1 MVETKKYIQAFL
13 SQHKIEISSSKLLL
27 FDDFISN
34 EENINSVK
42 IIQENQKMIMANWKL
57 KTRIDDILLQPV
69 SLPNGTVN
77 KKYETKL
84 DFIKLGWNDV
94 IYSEIKDLD
103 DSGLEFNNEEEL
115 LFGNPII
122 SGDLKIK
129 LLFRIEG
136 ELEDSKLNEKIITII
151 INPDPKSLWKDI
163 ESDKN
168 DSYWKEDN
176 VAISSSFLDKN
187 IVIASKRG
195 RSHANV
201 GSFRDD
207 DFAFK
212 NINETGWSV
221 LAVSDGAG
229 SASLSRQGSKMSCD
243 LVVSYF
249 EENFTAEYL
258 KEFDDNLLN
267 HHNKTDED
275 SSKKISHFVYD
286 NLSKAAWYVHK
297 ELEKFAIKL
306 ERPLKDLH
314 ATLIFALVKKYDFG
328 YAILTFGVGD
338 CPIGLLN
345 KDVTEI
351 KLMNWLDV
359 GEFGGGTRFVT
370 MPEIFQSDKFSTRFG
385 FKLVED
391 FSYLMLMTDGIYDP
405 KFVVEANLEK
415 IEKWNE
421 FLEDLKGKNEDNC
434 KVDFNNENAEIANQL
449 STWMDFW
456 NPGNHD
462 DRTLAIIY

>member
-1 MVETKKYIQAFL
+1 MEDTKKYIQAFL
-13 SQHKIEISSSKLLL
+13 SQNKVEVTPSKLSL
-27 FDDFISN
+27 FDDFITN
-34 EENINSVK
+34 GVNINSVR
-42 IIQENQKMIMANWKL
+42 IIKENQEMIMANWKL

-77 KKYETKL
+77 KKYEAKL

-94 IYSEIKDLD
+94 IYSEIKDLE
-103 DSGLEFNNEEEL
+103 DSGLEFNNEKKL
-115 LFGNPII
+115 LFGNPLIN
-122 SGDLKIK
+122 GDLKIK
-129 LLFRIEG
+129 LSFRIEG
-136 ELEDSKLNEKIITII
+136 EAEDSILNVKTITII

-163 ESDKN
+163 ASDKS
-168 DSYWKEDN
+168 DPYWKEDN
-176 VAISSSFLDKN
+176 VAVSSNFLDKK
-187 IVIASKRG
+187 IVVASKRG

-221 LAVSDGAG
+221 LSVSDGAG
-229 SASLSRQGSKMSCD
+229 SASLSRQGSKISCE
-243 LVVSYF
+243 LVLTYF
-249 EENFTAEYL
+249 EEVFTEEYL
-258 KEFDDNLLN
+258 KEFDQNLLN
-267 HHNKTDED
+267 HYNKIDEE
-275 SSKKISHFVYD
+275 SSKKISRFVYD

-297 ELEKFAIKL
+297 ELEKFATKL
-306 ERPLKDLH
+306 EKPLKDLH
-314 ATLIFALVKKYDFG
+314 ATLIFTLVKKYDFG

-338 CPIGLLN
+338 CPIGLIN
-345 KDVTEI
+345 KDLTEI

-359 GEFGGGTRFVT
+359 GEFGGGTRFIT

-385 FKLVED
+385 FKLVDD

-421 FLEDLKGKNEDNC
+421 FLEDLQGKNEDNF
-434 KVDFNNENAEIANQL
+434 KVDLSLENAEIASQL

-456 NPGNHD
+456 NPGEHD

>member
-1 MVETKKYIQAFL
+1 MEEAKKYIQAL
-13 SQHKIEISSSKLLL
+13 LTQNKIEVTPNKMSL
-27 FDDFISN
+27 FDLFVSKN
-34 EENINSVK
+34 ENIESVR
-42 IIQENQKMIMANWKL
+42 IIQENQKIIMANWKL
-57 KTRIDDILLQPV
+57 KNRIDDILLQAV
-69 SLPNGTVN
+69 TLPNGTVN
-77 KKYETKL
+77 KTYESKI
-84 DFIKLGWNDV
+84 DFISLGWGDV
-94 IYSEIKDLD
+94 VYSEIKDLEG
-103 DSGLEFNNEEEL
+103 SGLEFNNETEV
-115 LFGNPII
+115 LFGNPLT

-136 ELEDSKLNEKIITII
+136 ENEDSVLNEKTLTVI

-168 DSYWKEDN
+168 DPYWKEDN
-176 VAISSSFLDKN
+176 VAISSEFLDKK
-187 IVIASKRG
+187 IVVSSKRG

-212 NINETGWSV
+212 NFNETGWGIV
-221 LAVSDGAG
+221 CVADGAG
-229 SASLSRQGSKMSCD
+229 GYPLTRKGSKLACD
-243 LVVSYF
+243 SVIKYF
-249 EENFTAEYL
+249 EENFNEENL
-258 KEFDDNLLN
+258 KSFDETLLN

-275 SSKKISHFVYD
+275 SSKKISHFVYN
-286 NLSKAAWYVHK
+286 NLSKAAHFAHK
-297 ELEKFAIKL
+297 QIEEFALKNEKQ
-306 ERPLKDLH
+306 LKDFH
-314 ATLIFALVKKYDFG
+314 STLIFALVKKYDFG

-338 CPIGLLN
+338 CPIGWLN
-345 KDVTEI
+345 KDLTEV

-359 GEFGGGTRFVT
+359 GEFGGGTRFIT
-370 MPEIFQSDKFSTRFG
+370 MPEIFQSEKFSTRFG
-385 FKLVED
+385 FRLVED

-415 IEKWNE
+415 IDKWNE
-421 FLEDLKGKNEDNC
+421 FIEDLKGKNEDNC
-434 KVDFNNENAEIANQL
+434 KVDFNKENKEIATQL

>member
-1 MVETKKYIQAFL
+1 MEETKKYIQAFL
-13 SQHKIEISSSKLLL
+13 SQNKIEVPQSKLSL
-27 FDDFISN
+27 FDDFAIDEN
-34 EENINSVK
+34 NINSVK

-57 KTRIDDILLQPV
+57 KTRIDDIISQQVL
-69 SLPNGTVN
+69 LPNGTVN
-77 KKYETKL
+77 KKYETKV

-94 IYSEIKDLD
+94 IYSEIQ
-103 DSGLEFNNEEEL
+103 GLEETGLDFDNDAEIL
-115 LFGNPII
+115 SGNPLI

-129 LLFRIEG
+129 LLFRIDG
-136 ELEDSKLNEKIITII
+136 EEEESVLNEKTITII
-151 INPDPKSLWKDI
+151 INPDPKSLWKDQ

-168 DSYWKEDN
+168 DPFWKEDN
-176 VAISSSFLDKN
+176 VATSTDFLDKK

-212 NINETGWSV
+212 SINDTGWNV
-221 LAVSDGAG
+221 VAVSDGAG
-229 SASLSRQGSKMSCD
+229 SATLSRQGSKLACEH
-243 LVVSYF
+243 VITYF
-249 EENFTAEYL
+249 ENNFTNETL
-258 KEFDDNLLN
+258 KDFDETILN

-286 NLSKAAWYVHK
+286 NLSKAAWFVHK
-297 ELEKFAIKL
+297 ELEKFSVKS
-306 ERPLKDLH
+306 EKPLRDFH
-314 ATLIFALVKKYDFG
+314 ATLIFALIKKYDFG

-345 KDVTEI
+345 KDLTEI

-359 GEFGGGTRFVT
+359 GEFGGGTRFIT

-385 FKLVED
+385 FKLVDD

-421 FLEDLKGKNEDNC
+421 FIEDLHGKNEDNY
-434 KVDFNNENAEIANQL
+434 KVDFGKDNTEIASQL

>member
-13 SQHKIEISSSKLLL
+13 SQNKIEVPKSKSSL
-27 FDDFISN
+27 FDEFIAIETN
-34 EENINSVK
+34 VNSVR

-57 KTRIDDILLQPV
+57 KTRIDDILLQSV

-77 KKYETKL
+77 KKYEATL

-94 IYSEIKDLD
+94 IYFEIQGLD
-103 DSGLEFNNEEEL
+103 DSGFEFNNEEEL

-129 LLFRIEG
+129 LLFRIDG
-136 ELEDSKLNEKIITII
+136 EEENSILNEKTITII
-151 INPDPKSLWKDI
+151 INPDPKSLWKNID
-163 ESDKN
+163 SDKN
-168 DSYWKEDN
+168 DPYWKEDN
-176 VAISSSFLDKN
+176 VAVSSNFLDKK
-187 IVIASKRG
+187 IVVASKRG

-221 LAVSDGAG
+221 VCVSDGAG
-229 SASLSRQGSKMSCD
+229 GYPLTRQGSKLACD
-243 LVVSYF
+243 SIIKYF
-249 EENFTAEYL
+249 EETFNEEYL
-258 KEFDDNLLN
+258 KEFDETLFN
-267 HHNKTDED
+267 HHNKIDEE
-275 SSKKISHFVYD
+275 SSKKISHFVYN
-286 NLSKAAWYVHK
+286 NLSKASHFAHK
-297 ELEKFAIKL
+297 QIEEFAIKS
-306 ERPLKDLH
+306 EKQLKDFH
-314 ATLIFALVKKYDFG
+314 STLIFALVKKFDFG

-345 KDVTEI
+345 KDLTEI

-359 GEFGGGTRFVT
+359 GEFGGGTRFIT
-370 MPEIFQSDKFSTRFG
+370 MPEIFQSEKFSTRFG

-415 IEKWNE
+415 IENWNG

-434 KVDFNNENAEIANQL
+434 KVDFNKDNPEIANQL